1 MITLKKRPLLTRP
14 KPVQCESDS
23 EEESENSEEAPLP
36 VVSSDFRAS
45 WRKEKVNDGGS
56 SFFVLDTGD
65 VNGDPAD
72 VDDNAK
78 QTAEKVSEK
87 LSDSVEMDGELK
99 TLLDKAV
106 CGPQFEKNYAG
117 TAKLIGRRQLKRLRK
132 HPSVAVWHNLSS
144 ILFIYVSSSFILL
157 WFIDFVHTGNSS
169 YNERLAQ
176 PLVDTTRLY
185 CSVQAEREK
194 TKGRDWFDLPA
205 TELTEEAKADL
216 ELLQM
221 RSAIDPLAFYRR
233 NDRAVLPKYF
243 QVGRVVDAP
252 EDYYSGRMTKKE
264 RKRNMLDELLH
275 NQQFTRSKRER
286 YVLITR
292 IIFFK

>member
-23 EEESENSEEAPLP
+23 EEEVENSEEAPLP

-78 QTAEKVSEK
+78 QTAEKFSEK

-132 HPSVAVWHNLSS
+132 
-144 ILFIYVSSSFILL
+144 
-157 WFIDFVHTGNSS
+157 
-169 YNERLAQ
+169 
-176 PLVDTTRLY
+176 
-185 CSVQAEREK
+185 AEREK

-286 YVLITR
+286 YVLTTR
-292 IIFFK
+292 IVSFQMAVKHLTYCLAVFEQLRSILC